1 MDRVSYEPEIG
12 IVIESS
18 PRNIT
23 VEVISYK
30 KFKTYQKELQIGK
43 YLKIEVDEDI
53 FIIVNIQKVNTIFG
67 KDEDGNE
74 EVKFHINTNPIGSL
88 NENGVFDRGNVS
100 LPSPMEKVYLVGNET
115 LETIFSAS
123 SQFNFPMGKLSQNT
137 DIELRIDGNNFFSKH
152 VAIVGSTGSGKSFT
166 VAKILHQVLGI
177 ENGKNLNKENQNN
190 THVIIF
196 DLHSEYPAAFDLG
209 DDQYFGVN
217 ILDDTN
223 LILPYWLMNADELET
238 MFIESKDIN
247 VHNQK
252 SQFRNAVILNKE
264 RHNPTV
270 RDVTYDTPIYFDIRE
285 VQNYLENLNN
295 EIMGKLE
302 WESKP
307 KLEDGALV
315 LDRNKIYFDKIHAF
329 VHTSDDPSNKAVE
342 GPFYGEFDKFLMNLE
357 TKIKD
362 KRLKFLFNPS
372 DKAEPYTSKDFI
384 KIMKQFMGYN
394 NNSNITIVDLSGIPF
409 EVLTITVSLISRLV
423 FDFCFHVSKLK
434 HYRELLNDIPVLIVC
449 EEAHNYAPRSEEERY
464 KASKKSLEK
473 LIKEGR
479 KYGLSLMI
487 VSQRPSEVS
496 ETIFAQCNNF
506 IALRLTNVNDQLY
519 IKNLLSD
526 VSSSIADFL
535 PNLTPGEFMITGD
548 AVILPCIA
556 KISIPVPEPK
566 SRGVKFYQ
574 EWQNGWKDVDFE
586 NVIKRWRKEEVDLE
600 KDE

>member
-1 MDRVSYEPEIG
+1 MDKVGYEPEIG
-12 IVIESS
+12 FVIVSS

-23 VEVISYK
+23 VEVSSYK

-43 YLKIEVDEDI
+43 YLKIEVDAGI
-53 FIIVNIQKVNTIFG
+53 FIIVNIQKVDTIFG
-67 KDEDGNE
+67 KDADGNE
-74 EVKFHINTNPIGSL
+74 EIKFHINTNPIGSL
-88 NENGVFDRGNVS
+88 NEESVFDRGNIS
-100 LPSPMEKVYLVGNET
+100 LPSPLEKVYLIGDET
-115 LETIFSAS
+115 LDAMFSAS
-123 SQFNFPMGKLSQNT
+123 SQYNFPMGKLSQNT

-166 VAKILHQVLGI
+166 VAKILHEVLGI

-238 MFIESKDIN
+238 MFIESKDAN

-264 RHNPTV
+264 RHNPTA
-270 RDVTYDTPIYFDIRE
+270 RDVTYDTPIYFDVRE
-285 VQNYLENLNN
+285 IQNYLENLNN
-295 EIMGKLE
+295 EVIGKLE

-307 KLEDGALV
+307 KLEDGSLV
-315 LDRNKIYFDKIHAF
+315 LDRNKIYFDKIYAF
-329 VHTSDDPSNKAVE
+329 THTSDNPSNKAVE

-372 DKAEPYTSKDFI
+372 DKAEPYQSKDFI
-384 KIMKQFMGYN
+384 KIMKQFLGYN

-434 HYRELLNDIPVLIVC
+434 HYRELLNDVPVLIVC

-479 KYGLSLMI
+479 KYGLSLVV

-496 ETIFAQCNNF
+496 ETIFALCNNF
-506 IALRLTNVNDQLY
+506 IALRLTNIDDQLY

-556 KISIPVPEPK
+556 KIGIPVPEPK
-566 SRGVKFYQ
+566 SRSVKFYQ
-574 EWQNGWKDVDFE
+574 EWQNEWKDVDFE